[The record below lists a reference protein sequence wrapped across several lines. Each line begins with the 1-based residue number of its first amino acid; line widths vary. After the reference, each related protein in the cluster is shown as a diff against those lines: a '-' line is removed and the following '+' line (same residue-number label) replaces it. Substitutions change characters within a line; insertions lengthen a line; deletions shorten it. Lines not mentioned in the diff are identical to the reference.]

1 MRPCRLRVDRGG
13 ETSNETSTNLRPRG
27 RWSGSPRRVK
37 SALGAWREPA
47 PARYEFRPDNVA
59 FHTLRIE
66 SDVQILFGR
75 RAENTD
81 PDVVVQVRP
90 RAPAETPQS
99 IAHCRWSMRRVSTDV
114 GIPT

>member
-1 MRPCRLRVDRGG
+1 M
-13 ETSNETSTNLRPRG
+13 
-27 RWSGSPRRVK
+27 

-47 PARYEFRPDNVA
+47 PARYELRADDAA

-66 SDVQILFGR
+66 PNMQILFGR

-90 RAPAETPQS
+90 RARAETAQS